1 MKSKYTENLS
11 QKQEKHYIQ
20 MDLKKPL
27 SHEIEHVGKFR
38 ILLFPNIFINV
49 EEKVFYLG
57 YTGKNYVPR
66 TYCIIVQGHV
76 NWNTFL
82 PWNNIEV
89 VGKRKI
95 WKFSK
100 SSNIF
105 CLIFSDSVK

>member
-1 MKSKYTENLS
+1 ME
-11 QKQEKHYIQ
+11 
-20 MDLKKPL
+20 LKKPL

-38 ILLFPNIFINV
+38 ISLFLNIFISV
-49 EEKVFYLG
+49 EKRVFYLG
-57 YTGKNYVPR
+57 HSSKNYVPR
-66 TYCIIVQGHV
+66 TYCIIMQGHV

-100 SSNIF
+100 SSNTFRPIF
-105 CLIFSDSVK
+105 FDSVK

>member
-1 MKSKYTENLS
+1 MN
-11 QKQEKHYIQ
+11 
-20 MDLKKPL
+20 LKKSL

-38 ILLFPNIFINV
+38 ISLFLNIFINV
-49 EEKVFYLG
+49 EKRVFYLG
-57 YTGKNYVPR
+57 YSSKNYVPR
-66 TYCIIVQGHV
+66 TYCIIMQGHV
-76 NWNTFL
+76 NSNTFL

-105 CLIFSDSVK
+105 RPIFSDSVK